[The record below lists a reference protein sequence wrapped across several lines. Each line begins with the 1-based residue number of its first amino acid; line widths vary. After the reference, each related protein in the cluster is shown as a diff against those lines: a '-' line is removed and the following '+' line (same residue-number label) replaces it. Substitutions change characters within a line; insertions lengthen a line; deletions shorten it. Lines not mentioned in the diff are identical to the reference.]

1 MKNLFLV
8 ITALTFFRSLSFAQE
23 VNLTPYGVSPFM
35 VTVDTLEQYFD
46 SRFPG
51 IANTGVET
59 KMYLKC
65 EAIDTTLTSAVW
77 AVMQEPSAGAGTFGT
92 TKDMDNTAQLI
103 TFVPSEEGTYKLTVT
118 DGSLT
123 DTLVI
128 NASKYMGTETTAGM
142 TCATCHGE
150 DSAYSVDKLHAR

>member
-1 MKNLFLV
+1 MV
-8 ITALTFFRSLSFAQE
+8 MALTFFCSLSFAQE
-23 VNLTPYGVSPFM
+23 VKLTPYGVSPYM
-35 VTVDTLEQYFD
+35 VTQDTVDHYFN

-77 AVMQEPSAGAGTFGT
+77 AIIQEPSGGAGSFGT
-92 TKDMDNTAQLI
+92 TKDMGTTAELI

-118 DGSLT
+118 DGTLA
-123 DTLVI
+123 DTIVI
-128 NASKYMGTETTAGM
+128 NASKYIGTEASGFT
-142 TCATCHGE
+142 
-150 DSAYSVDKLHAR
+150 